1 MYELAILARGG
12 VLLTV
17 WALAAGWPPGRLA
30 ARLRRDGWQRICRG
44 AWAVPGKE
52 TDWRV
57 RETALQLLRPQYV
70 CRHGTA
76 ARLHR
81 IEVLAG
87 VGTGTGAG
95 TWAGTGTRAGVGWDR
110 PGRPGPTT
118 GAGSS
123 ERVGSPTGAG
133 SPNRVG
139 RPTGTSS
146 SEKVGSPTGTGS
158 PDGVGRLTGAGSPDG
173 VGRPTGAGSRASLP
187 AGDVCLRRGLRVTTA
202 ARTAADLI
210 RASGSREEAV
220 VTADSALSRRV
231 VEGVRRDPPVR
242 YEELAAQLSV
252 RRPGAPRAR
261 AWLRLADPAAG
272 SPAETV
278 ARLRMADAALFP
290 ESQPLLR
297 TPAGRPLHP
306 DFLFRAAGL
315 AVEVEGYA
323 YHGTP
328 RAHERDIAR
337 FNALQSCPEVR
348 RVLRFTAREVF
359 TRPDR
364 MTATVRTAL
373 EELGTAVRAT

>member
-57 RETALQLLRPQYV
+57 RETALQLLRPRRV

-87 VGTGTGAG
+87 PPPPA
-95 TWAGTGTRAGVGWDR
+95 D
-110 PGRPGPTT
+110 
-118 GAGSS
+118 
-123 ERVGSPTGAG
+123 
-133 SPNRVG
+133 
-139 RPTGTSS
+139 
-146 SEKVGSPTGTGS
+146 
-158 PDGVGRLTGAGSPDG
+158 
-173 VGRPTGAGSRASLP
+173 SRSSLP
-187 AGDVCLRRGLRVTTA
+187 PEDVCLRRGLRTTTA

-210 RASGSREEAV
+210 RACGSREEAV

-278 ARLRMADAALFP
+278 ARLRMADAGLFP
-290 ESQPLLR
+290 ESQPLLW

-315 AVEVEGYA
+315 AVEVEGCA

-328 RAHERDIAR
+328 RAHERDVAR
-337 FNALQSCPEVR
+337 FNALQSCPGIH

-359 TRPDR
+359 TRPAR
-364 MTATVRTAL
+364 MTATVRSAL
-373 EELGTAVRAT
+373 AELGAPP

>member
-17 WALAAGWPPGRLA
+17 WALAAGWPPSRLA

-57 RETALQLLRPQYV
+57 RETALQLLRPQRV

-81 IEVLAG
+81 IEVLAS
-87 VGTGTGAG
+87 VRTAE
-95 TWAGTGTRAGVGWDR
+95 V
-110 PGRPGPTT
+110 
-118 GAGSS
+118 
-123 ERVGSPTGAG
+123 
-133 SPNRVG
+133 
-139 RPTGTSS
+139 
-146 SEKVGSPTGTGS
+146 
-158 PDGVGRLTGAGSPDG
+158 
-173 VGRPTGAGSRASLP
+173 SRASLP
-187 AGDVCLRRGLRVTTA
+187 PEDVCLRRGLRVTTA
-202 ARTAADLI
+202 ARTVADLI

-231 VEGVRRDPPVR
+231 VGGVRRDPPVR
-242 YEELAAQLSV
+242 YEELVAQLSL

-278 ARLRMADAALFP
+278 ARLRMADAALSP
-290 ESQPLLR
+290 ECQPLLR
-297 TPAGRPLHP
+297 TPDGRPLHP
-306 DFLFRAAGL
+306 DFLFREAGL

-323 YHGTP
+323 FHGTR

-337 FNALQSCPEVR
+337 FNALQSCPEIR
-348 RVLRFTAREVF
+348 RVLRFTAQEVF
-359 TRPDR
+359 THPHR
-364 MTATVRTAL
+364 MTTTIHTAL
-373 EELGTAVRAT
+373 TELARDANNRVLLGF

>member
-57 RETALQLLRPQYV
+57 RETALQLLRPQRV

-81 IEVLAG
+81 IEVLTVTGTGTEAG
-87 VGTGTGAG
+87 AGAGTGAG
-95 TWAGTGTRAGVGWDR
+95 AGAGVGAEPGTRAA
-110 PGRPGPTT
+110 P
-118 GAGSS
+118 
-123 ERVGSPTGAG
+123 
-133 SPNRVG
+133 
-139 RPTGTSS
+139 
-146 SEKVGSPTGTGS
+146 
-158 PDGVGRLTGAGSPDG
+158 
-173 VGRPTGAGSRASLP
+173 GSRASLLP
-187 AGDVCLRRGLRVTTA
+187 EDVCLRRGLRVTTA

-210 RASGSREEAV
+210 RACGSREEAV

-278 ARLRMADAALFP
+278 ARLRMADASLFP
-290 ESQPLLR
+290 ESQPPLR
-297 TPAGRPLHP
+297 TPGGRSLRP

-328 RAHERDIAR
+328 RAHERDVAR

-359 TRPDR
+359 ARPDR
-364 MTATVRTAL
+364 MTATVRSAL
-373 EELGTAVRAT
+373 GELGAAT